1 MTRLAAETAAETAHV
16 VLHEV
21 LVTGLEVEADIGVY
35 AHEMGV
41 RQKLLIDVV
50 LETRPPRHDTL
61 PETLDYGLIV
71 SYALAL
77 AEERNALIE
86 TFARRL
92 CELCLQHPQ
101 VDGVEV
107 RIGKPSALPQALAG
121 TRIRMRKNPA

>member
-1 MTRLAAETAAETAHV
+1 MTTLAAQTAHF

-21 LVTGLEVEADIGVY
+21 LVTGLEVEADIGVH
-35 AHEMGV
+35 AHEMGI

-50 LETRPPRHDTL
+50 LETRPPRDDVL
-61 PETLDYGLIV
+61 SETLDYGLIV

-92 CELCLQHPQ
+92 AQLCLQHPQ

-121 TRIRMRKNPA
+121 TRIRMRKAAA

>member
-1 MTRLAAETAAETAHV
+1 MTTLAAQSTHF

-21 LVTGLEVEADIGVY
+21 LVTGLEVEADIGVH
-35 AHEMGV
+35 AHEMGI

-50 LETRPPRHDTL
+50 LETCPPRDDVL
-61 PETLDYGLIV
+61 SETLDYGLIV

-92 CELCLQHPQ
+92 AQLCLQHPQ
-101 VDGVEV
+101 VDGVDV
-107 RIGKPSALPQALAG
+107 RIGKPAALPQALAG
-121 TRIRMRKNPA
+121 TRIRMRKGAS